1 MRRKEREITERSEI
15 DAILHRAPICRL
27 ALADGN
33 VPYVVPLNFGYDG
46 KCLYIHSAPEGR
58 KIEIIR
64 KNNYVCFQ
72 ADIDVKLVDTDSAHA
87 CSTKYQS
94 VIGYGRASI
103 ITDDAGKKS
112 ALDILMRKYSDLQH
126 EYPQNLLDG
135 MVIIKIEIESLT
147 GKRSL

>member
-1 MRRKEREITERSEI
+1 MRRKDKEITDRAEI
-15 DAILHRAPICRL
+15 DAILHRAPFCRL
-27 ALADGN
+27 GLVDWN

-87 CSTKYQS
+87 CSTKYES

-103 ITDDAGKKS
+103 ITDDASKKS

-135 MVIIKIEIESLT
+135 MVIIKIEIESMT
-147 GKRSL
+147 GKRSS